1 MWMWF
6 CRSIPSNWD
15 PEFII
20 LKKIFVLN
28 TGMTEYLEPLLQ
40 PNENRHVLFPIQY
53 PLLYKQ
59 YKDATATFWRPEEI
73 DLSKDKNDWEKLS
86 GNERRFIKYVLAF
99 FAASDGIVMENLVER
114 FMSDIQIPEAR
125 AFLFLSDIY

>member
-1 MWMWF
+1 M
-6 CRSIPSNWD
+6 
-15 PEFII
+15 
-20 LKKIFVLN
+20 K
-28 TGMTEYLEPLLQ
+28 EYLEPLLQ
-40 PNENRHVLFPIQY
+40 PNEHRHVLFPIQY

-99 FAASDGIVMENLVER
+99 FAASDGIVMENLVVNKI
-114 FMSDIQIPEAR
+114 MNT
-125 AFLFLSDIY
+125 LSLC